1 LYKFYSI
8 ILDSRAASILSAREL
23 QLLALQKRDP
33 SIQLDTS
40 TARSNRIRFG
50 KGIATV
56 KSIIQV
62 PTLLRI
68 ITFYIVPTNI
78 LFLLYL
84 QDIDT
89 IDIQFDNFKNILI

>member
-1 LYKFYSI
+1 MP
-8 ILDSRAASILSAREL
+8 DSRAASILSAGES
-23 QLLALQKRDP
+23 QLLTLQKRDP

-40 TARSNRIRFG
+40 TAGSNRIRFG

-56 KSIIQV
+56 KGIVQV
-62 PTLLRI
+62 PTPLGI

-89 IDIQFDNFKNILI
+89 IDIQFNNLKNILI